1 MTVRHMHRHVAMSCP
16 PKGKAGIG
24 PQPFFRSSFLKAKTM
39 AGQKFAVGQFVE
51 FDKSATPAFKPIG
64 PYEVVRAQPADDP
77 RLRAY
82 RIKSKAEPFERSVK
96 EYEILAIPPTPAE
109 SLVRRNEH

>member
-1 MTVRHMHRHVAMSCP
+1 
-16 PKGKAGIG
+16 
-24 PQPFFRSSFLKAKTM
+24 M

-51 FDKSATPAFKPIG
+51 FEKSATPAFKPIG
-64 PYEVVRAQPADDP
+64 PYEVLRVQPADDA

-96 EYEILAIPPTPAE
+96 EYEILAIPETRTSFRSGELTTNALKFHSHDKRSVSE
-109 SLVRRNEH
+109 KRKFAAAKVRGQRLASRR

>member
-1 MTVRHMHRHVAMSCP
+1 MS
-16 PKGKAGIG
+16 
-24 PQPFFRSSFLKAKTM
+24 
-39 AGQKFAVGQFVE
+39 GQKFAVGQLVA

-64 PYEVVRAQPADDP
+64 PFEVLRVQPGDDV

-96 EYEILAIPPTPAE
+96 EYEILAIPQTPAE
-109 SLVRRNEH
+109 SVVRRNER

>member
-1 MTVRHMHRHVAMSCP
+1 
-16 PKGKAGIG
+16 
-24 PQPFFRSSFLKAKTM
+24 M

-64 PYEVVRAQPADDP
+64 PYVVLQVQPADDP

-96 EYEILAIPPTPAE
+96 EYEILAIPQPPEDA
-109 SLVRRNEH
+109 SCRFRRNTRYRFAF